1 MRKNV
6 HFGLGNTLKGYNHTY
21 EHNTG
26 DNLNVVWQWKV
37 IVDHNEQSY
46 IRYNAYTGIKS
57 RGSKYPK
64 NAIPGYSAIN
74 ACNDLDVCNNN
85 PSLENDEIIDADL
98 AEQISK
104 LSDVHDICAELRDCW
119 TTAGGEE
126 QGDVL
131 EDGNQD
137 GFVVGDSISKY
148 HPWEVPTPTLKD
160 KGHDFRPREDS
171 RLVLEWKGTRGADNN
186 GMVTAP
192 KSIIYQV
199 ESDDNSLDGYRITMN
214 RPDPRELPATF
225 DSYLGAYSP
234 TEPLWVPGTTYSGG
248 LNVQHMPLI
257 WRTTCSRH
265 SHRTKPEGPCI
276 CDPGYKHKH
285 HDQTR
290 GGMCEPCPAG
300 TFNPVA
306 GQDDC
311 TQCGPDTSSTAA
323 SIDEQ
328 DCECNAGMSHV
339 SGTTTCSPCAKGT
352 YKEKIGNQQCES
364 CPNSN
369 YFTSPEGSTKLENC
383 DCASGSLEIEP
394 VIKLLYLE
402 GSVGTPI
409 NSRLTGSL
417 SVVKG
422 ATYSVQIEVLRCGLK
437 QARNKV
443 AQIEFDGKSVGVC
456 NPPTANLYGHECTFF
471 DCMNGCAGTCGNQ
484 AHPHTIPSDLKV
496 TAQSNNIDVSMTF
509 TRHASACKCKMDPWE
524 CVKRNEVATDEHKL
538 MSAVVRMTLQPVY
551 TETFPVYSLGG
562 DSPKFCAVKR

>member
-26 DNLNVVWQWKV
+26 NNLNVVWQWKV

-85 PSLENDEIIDADL
+85 PSLENSKIVDAEL
-98 AEQISK
+98 SEQIRAM
-104 LSDVHDICAELRDCW
+104 SDVNDICAELRNCW
-119 TTAGGEE
+119 TSAGGEE

-131 EDGNQD
+131 DDGSQD
-137 GFVVGDSISKY
+137 GFVVGDSISNY
-148 HPWEVPTPTLKD
+148 HPWQVPTPTLKD
-160 KGHDFRPREDS
+160 KAHDFRPKENS
-171 RLVLEWKGTRGADNN
+171 RLVLNWNGNRGASSN
-186 GMVTAP
+186 GMVIAP

-199 ESDDNSLDGYRITMN
+199 ESDANSLDGYKVTMN

-225 DSYLGAYSP
+225 DSYMGAYSP
-234 TEPLWVPGTTYSGG
+234 NEPLWVPGTTYSGG

-265 SHRTKPEGPCI
+265 SHRTTPEGPCI
-276 CDPGYKHKH
+276 CDRGYKHKH
-285 HDQTR
+285 HDQTQ

-300 TFNPVA
+300 TFNAVA

-311 TQCGPDTSSTAA
+311 TQCGTGRSSTAA
-323 SIDEQ
+323 SKEEID
-328 DCECNAGMSHV
+328 CKCNAGMTIPPS
-339 SGTTTCSPCAKGT
+339 STTCSSCSKGT
-352 YKEKIGNQQCES
+352 YKEMIGNQQCES
-364 CPNSN
+364 CPES
-369 YFTSPEGSTKLENC
+369 FTSPEGSTKLADC
-383 DCASGSLEIEP
+383 DCAAGLSEIEP
-394 VIKLLYLE
+394 VVKVLYLE
-402 GSVGTPI
+402 GPVATPI

-422 ATYSVQIEVLRCGLK
+422 ATYSVQMEVLRCGLK

-443 AQIEFDGKSVGVC
+443 ADIKFDGKSVGVC
-456 NPPTANLYGHECTFF
+456 NPPVGSLYGRECTFF
-471 DCMNGCAGTCGNQ
+471 DCMNGCAGTCGNPR
-484 AHPHTIPSDLKV
+484 HPHTIPSDLKV
-496 TAQSNNIDVSMTF
+496 TAQSNKIDVSMTF
-509 TRHASACKCKMDPWE
+509 TRHASACKCKMDPWK
-524 CVKRNEVATDEHKL
+524 CVDRNAVATDDHKL
-538 MSAVVRMTLQPVY
+538 MSAVVRLTLQPVS
-551 TETFPVYSLGG
+551 TEAFPVDSLGG
-562 DSPKFCAVKR
+562 DSPKFCTVK